1 MWSLVPATLCN
12 GVVAL
17 RRGLSDEGDGDEKH
31 LHGLAVVGER
41 HEEILG
47 GQELLALADVGR
59 VARKRPALQ
68 RHSAA
73 VGPDAA
79 GRPLVGNLAHPQ
91 AGVAA
96 EHVLVPLGADQPVV
110 ERSEEHTSEL
120 QSLMRISY
128 AVYCMKK
135 KKLNYIPPSPTQ

>member
-79 GRPLVGNLAHPQ
+79 GRPLVGNQIGRAQ
-91 AGVAA
+91 
-96 EHVLVPLGADQPVV
+96 
-110 ERSEEHTSEL
+110 SEL

-128 AVYCMKK
+128 AVFCLTKQTNTEGVVPV
-135 KKLNYIPPSPTQ
+135 LHRTP